1 MRTASAVITMVLL
14 MPLPAKGHPHTN
26 TILGG
31 PLTSKAIQEWDLAVR
46 LEGALT
52 PALISQYNRH
62 IRPPRIQIAHSHTPR
77 RTWTG
82 TVEQWRPLVEK
93 YFRPD
98 DVPWAMRVMA
108 CESGGNPY
116 AKNPTSS
123 ASGLFQHLARLWDGR
138 SSAAGWGGADIF
150 DGEANI
156 AVAAWLVYEGGGK
169 GHWNAS
175 RHCWG

>member
-1 MRTASAVITMVLL
+1 MRTASAVIAMVLL
-14 MPLPAKGHPHTN
+14 MPLPAAKGQPTQN
-26 TILGG
+26 LIIGG

-62 IRPPRIQIAHSHTPR
+62 IRPPRIQIAHSHPPR

-93 YFRPD
+93 YFQPD
-98 DVPWAMRVMA
+98 AVPWAMRVMA
-108 CESGGNPY
+108 CESGGDPF
-116 AKNPTSS
+116 AKNPNSS
-123 ASGLFQHLARLWDGR
+123 ASGLFQHLARYWPDR

-156 AVAAWLVYEGGGK
+156 AVAAWLFATGGP
-169 GHWNAS
+169 GHWVC
-175 RHCWG
+175 R